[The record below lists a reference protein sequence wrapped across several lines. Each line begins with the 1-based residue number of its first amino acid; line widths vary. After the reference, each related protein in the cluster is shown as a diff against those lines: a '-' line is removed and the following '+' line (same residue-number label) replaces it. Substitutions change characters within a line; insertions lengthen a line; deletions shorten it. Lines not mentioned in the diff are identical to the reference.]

1 MSLHSYIIYVQY
13 FTIKSPPIFSRSPSK
28 PLLFPLRSQPG
39 HDIKGHFRPLF
50 CSSFGPSHTSPSQP
64 HPNTPAICSREFLCM
79 SCCCWQENKANSSEF
94 QVLKLR
100 QAISPLWL
108 HTSCFLCLEDPSLQS
123 SPGSFLA
130 VLALLI
136 YSKPS
141 PLAHIQCPAYALTI
155 PKAHLYTA
163 FTLCFCFGLCH
174 VSCGILAP
182 RPGIKPAPPAL
193 EARSPN
199 HWTAGKSLYS
209 TYHTLQ

>member
-1 MSLHSYIIYVQY
+1 MSLHSYIIYVRY
-13 FTIKSPPIFSRSPSK
+13 FTIKSPPIFSRPPSK

-39 HDIKGHFRPLF
+39 HDIKGRFR
-50 CSSFGPSHTSPSQP
+50 HASPSQP
-64 HPNTPAICSREFLCM
+64 HPNTPAICSREFLCK
-79 SCCCWQENKANSSEF
+79 SCCCWQEDKANSSEEF

-100 QAISPLWL
+100 QALSPLWP
-108 HTSCFLCLEDPSLQS
+108 HTSCFLSLQS
-123 SPGSFLA
+123 SPGSFLP

-136 YSKPS
+136 YSEPS
-141 PLAHIQCPAYALTI
+141 PLAHIQCPAYALTV
-155 PKAHLYTA
+155 PEAHLYTA
-163 FTLCFCFGLCH
+163 FTLCFRFGLCH

-182 RPGIKPAPPAL
+182 WPGIKPGPPAV